1 MESCIVNS
9 FLASKKSAL
18 LNNEHLIV
26 GFKYSVNS
34 AFYLVFITI
43 VLIFLSSNAY
53 AAALAT
59 KAISQDP
66 ETRLIEVQKLLAEG
80 RLNIAKDKA
89 EGLIRD
95 VPNFRA
101 AHLIYGDIL
110 KAKNSPL
117 TTVGDVPN
125 FISQNAPNSLQGLR
139 EETKARLVGV
149 KYLPPPN
156 TIPSQLLNL
165 SSLSRHAIVVD
176 ASKSRLYFFE
186 NDGKSIKLLH
196 HFYTTIGKLGIG
208 KVDEGDQ
215 RTPLGVYYISRTI
228 AQDKLPTKYGP
239 GYYGSGALTL
249 TYPNPLDL
257 RRGKTGSGI
266 WIHGTPPTEFARF
279 PKASDGCVVLANP
292 DFEKVNKII
301 NPKTTP
307 VIITE
312 TINWVNPSILEP
324 ERRLFSDTVQL
335 WLAAKSNNQFDKL
348 AWFYDVNFFNGKGLS
363 DWKIALKEDQAKQ
376 LGKAIAIS
384 DVSFVR
390 WQDKDDIMVLTY
402 TENSS
407 FRKMPI
413 TKRLYWIR
421 VASQWKIFYEGVI
434 G

>member
-1 MESCIVNS
+1 MESCIVTS
-9 FLASKKSAL
+9 FLTGNKSTQ
-18 LNNEHLIV
+18 LNQLHQSV
-26 GFKYSVNS
+26 SFKYSVIS
-34 AFYLVFITI
+34 AFYLVFIT
-43 VLIFLSSNAY
+43 VLLVLLIQPVF
-53 AAALAT
+53 AAGLPT
-59 KAISQDP
+59 QAISQDP

-80 RLNIAKDKA
+80 RLNLAKDKA

-110 KAKNSPL
+110 NAKNSPI
-117 TTVGDVPN
+117 TTVGDVP
-125 FISQNAPNSLQGLR
+125 ILMSQNASHSLQGLR
-139 EETKARLVGV
+139 AEAKARLVGV

-156 TIPSQLLNL
+156 TVPSQLLNL
-165 SSLSRHAIVVD
+165 SSFSRHAIVVD

-186 NDGKSIKLLH
+186 NDGKTVKLLH
-196 HFYTTIGKLGIG
+196 HFYTSIGKLGIG

-312 TINWVNPSILEP
+312 AINWVNPSLLEP

-348 AWFYDVNFFNGKGLS
+348 VWFYDANFFNGKGLS
-363 DWKIALKEDQAKQ
+363 DWKIALKEEQAKQ
-376 LGKAIAIS
+376 LGKSVAIT
-384 DVSFVR
+384 DVSFLR

-413 TKRLYWIR
+413 IKRLYWIR

>member
-1 MESCIVNS
+1 MEFYIVQPLLNSQFSQLFNKLLHRFSLKDLYSLTSSSCIV
-9 FLASKKSAL
+9 FLFIFFSSPFVLA
-18 LNNEHLIV
+18 NNPAP
-26 GFKYSVNS
+26 N
-34 AFYLVFITI
+34 T
-43 VLIFLSSNAY
+43 
-53 AAALAT
+53 
-59 KAISQDP
+59 ISQDP
-66 ETRLIEVQKLLAEG
+66 ETRLIEVQRLFAEG
-80 RLNIAKDKA
+80 RLQLAKEKI
-89 EGLIRD
+89 ESLIKD
-95 VPNFRA
+95 VPHFRA
-101 AHLIYGDIL
+101 AHLLHGDIL
-110 KAKNSPL
+110 NVKRSPV
-117 TTVGDVPN
+117 TTVGDVPS

-139 EETKARLVGV
+139 AESKVRVLGV

-165 SSLSRHAIVVD
+165 SSYSRHAIVVD
-176 ASKSRLYFFE
+176 ASKSRFYLFE
-186 NDGKSIKLLH
+186 NDGTSIRLIH

-215 RTPLGVYYISRTI
+215 KTPLGVYYISRTI
-228 AQDKLPTKYGP
+228 PEHKLPTKYGP

-257 RRGKTGSGI
+257 RRGQTGSGI

-292 DFEKVNKII
+292 DFEKVNKLI

-312 TINWVNPSILEP
+312 SIQWVNPSALEP
-324 ERRLFSDTVQL
+324 ERRLFSDTFQL
-335 WLAAKSNNQFDKL
+335 WWAAKTNQQFDKL
-348 AWFYDVNFFNGKGLS
+348 AWFYDANFYNGKSLS
-363 DWKIALKEDQAKQ
+363 DWKVTLKDELNKQ
-376 LGKAIAIS
+376 QGNTSTIT

-402 TENSS
+402 TESS
-407 FRKMPI
+407 GNKKASS

>member
-1 MESCIVNS
+1 MESCIVNQFLTGKKNAQLS
-9 FLASKKSAL
+9 KERQIASFKCSVFLAYSL
-18 LNNEHLIV
+18 LFITTL
-26 GFKYSVNS
+26 
-34 AFYLVFITI
+34 LVF
-43 VLIFLSSNAY
+43 LNSNVY
-53 AAALAT
+53 AAGQT
-59 KAISQDP
+59 SQAISQDP

-80 RLNIAKDKA
+80 RLNLAKDKA

-110 KAKNSPL
+110 NAKNSPI
-117 TTVGDVPN
+117 TTVGDVPQL
-125 FISQNAPNSLQGLR
+125 ISQNAPNSLQGLR
-139 EETKARLVGV
+139 AEAKARVVGV

-165 SSLSRHAIVVD
+165 SSFSRHAIVVD

-215 RTPLGVYYISRTI
+215 RTPLGVYYIGRTI
-228 AQDKLPTKYGP
+228 TQDKLPTKYGP

-266 WIHGTPPTEFARF
+266 WIHGTPPTEFSRF

-312 TINWVNPSILEP
+312 TINWVNPSNLEP

-335 WLAAKSNNQFDKL
+335 WLAAKSSNQFDKL
-348 AWFYDVNFFNGKGLS
+348 AWFYDANFFNGKGLS
-363 DWKIALKEDQAKQ
+363 DWKIVLKEDQSKQ
-376 LGKAIAIS
+376 MGKPTAIS

-407 FRKMPI
+407 FRKLPI

>member
-1 MESCIVNS
+1 MHK
-9 FLASKKSAL
+9 SKSKSKSKS
-18 LNNEHLIV
+18 
-26 GFKYSVNS
+26 KYSLLYSLCLCLVSVGPIFYSPSLFAANINS
-34 AFYLVFITI
+34 Q
-43 VLIFLSSNAY
+43 
-53 AAALAT
+53 
-59 KAISQDP
+59 AISQDP

-80 RLNIAKDKA
+80 RLQQAKEKA
-89 EGLIRD
+89 ESLIRD

-110 KAKNSPL
+110 NIRNAPI
-117 TTVGDVPN
+117 TTVGDVPST
-125 FISQNAPNSLQGLR
+125 ISQNAVNSLQGLR
-139 EETKARLVGV
+139 AETRARVVGV

-156 TIPSQLLNL
+156 TVPSQLLHL
-165 SSLSRHAIVVD
+165 SSFSRHAIVVD
-176 ASKSRLYFFE
+176 ASKSRLYVFE
-186 NDGKSIKLLH
+186 NDGKTIKLLN
-196 HFYTTIGKLGIG
+196 HFYTTMGKLGIG

-215 RTPLGVYYISRTI
+215 KTPLGVYYISRTI

-292 DFEKVNKII
+292 DFEKVNKLI

-312 TINWVNPSILEP
+312 NINWVSPTILEP
-324 ERRLFSDTVQL
+324 ERRLFADTVQL
-335 WLAAKSNNQFDKL
+335 WLAAKSSNQLDKL
-348 AWFYDVNFFNGKGLS
+348 TWFYDNNFYNGKNLS
-363 DWKIALKEDQAKQ
+363 DWKIALRDDQAKLQ
-376 LGKAIAIS
+376 GKASTVS
-384 DVSFVR
+384 DLSFVR

-402 TENSS
+402 NENSS
-407 FRKMPI
+407 FRKTSV
-413 TKRLYWIR
+413 TKRIYWIR